1 MRART
6 KYSTIEIPPYIADLI
21 KMNKCTIQA
30 TLFFGQAKLY
40 VGNRDTWTLAISVL
54 ARSNM
59 AQSKIWIS
67 GKLFY

>member
-1 MRART
+1 MEITTMRART

-40 VGNRDTWTLAISVL
+40 VGNRDT
-54 ARSNM
+54 
-59 AQSKIWIS
+59 
-67 GKLFY
+67 